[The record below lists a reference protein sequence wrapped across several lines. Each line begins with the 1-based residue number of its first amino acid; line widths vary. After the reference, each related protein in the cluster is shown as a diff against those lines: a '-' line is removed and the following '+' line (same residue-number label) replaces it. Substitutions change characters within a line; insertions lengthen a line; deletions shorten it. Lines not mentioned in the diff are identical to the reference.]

1 MKMRLVFLFY
11 KEEKILKIAVMAGT
25 PIDTEMGEDMLKENG
40 FLDLISFPI
49 SENPIEQ
56 TIFQTSTNDFKEK
69 VINEKIDFMKK
80 NDSKILFV
88 YCNSLSGAVKIITP
102 LQIYFELA
110 KEYRKIAVISANAQG
125 LSGIEN
131 VFFKSNP
138 EINVVGLTFL
148 EVVKE
153 IEKGILPE
161 KISQKFNFDGLV
173 KYLETLNV
181 EAIVLGCTHFPYII
195 DEIRKRTN
203 IKIINPADK
212 MVSKILEN

>member
-1 MKMRLVFLFY
+1 M
-11 KEEKILKIAVMAGT
+11 KIAVMAGT
-25 PIDTEMGEDMLKENG
+25 PIDTEMGEDMLKENE

-80 NDSKILFV
+80 NDSDILFV
-88 YCNSLSGAVKIITP
+88 YCNSLSGAVDFEKISRERGVKIITP

-131 VFFKSNP
+131 GFFKSNP

-212 MVSKILEN
+212 MVSKILEK

>member
-1 MKMRLVFLFY
+1 M
-11 KEEKILKIAVMAGT
+11 KIAVMAGT
-25 PIDTEMGEDMLKENG
+25 PIDTEMGEDMLKENE

-80 NDSKILFV
+80 NDSDILFV
-88 YCNSLSGAVKIITP
+88 YCNSLSGAVDFEKISRERGVKIITP

-110 KEYRKIAVISANAQG
+110 KEYRKIAVISANAKG

-173 KYLETLNV
+173 KYLKTLNV

-212 MVSKILEN
+212 MVSKILEK

>member
-1 MKMRLVFLFY
+1 M
-11 KEEKILKIAVMAGT
+11 KIAVMAGT
-25 PIDTEMGEDMLKENG
+25 PIDTEMGEDILKENE

-80 NDSKILFV
+80 NDSDILFV
-88 YCNSLSGAVKIITP
+88 YCNSLSGAVDFEKISRERGVKIITP

-110 KEYRKIAVISANAQG
+110 KEYRKIAVISVNAQG

-181 EAIVLGCTHFPYII
+181 EAIVLGCTHFPYIV

-212 MVSKILEN
+212 MVSKILEK